1 MQGVCC
7 SEILILGACRSRG
20 GGHAGVGYPRSESL
34 QLRLLWAIAPDAPPE
49 QVIMVVLGL
58 CLIEAFECS
67 KPLEPAAPH
76 DW

>member
-34 QLRLLWAIAPDAPPE
+34 QLRLLWVIAPDAPPE
-49 QVIMVVLGL
+49 HVIMVVLRL
-58 CLIEAFECS
+58 CLVEAFKCS
-67 KPLEPAAPH
+67 QPF
-76 DW
+76 